1 MFEKVLIAN
10 RGAIAC
16 RILRTLDEL
25 QVKGVAV
32 YSEADAASLHILQA
46 FESHCLGEGAA
57 AGTYL
62 AVDKILSIAK
72 STGATAIHPG
82 YGFLSENA
90 AFAQACEAADIAF
103 IGPTP
108 EQLRVFGLKHT
119 ARALAKQHGVPMLE
133 GTELLDNLDAALI
146 AGEQVGYPVMLKST
160 AGGGGIGMRVCR
172 SAGELSESFEAVKR
186 LGQNN
191 FSDAGVFIEKYIQRA
206 RHLEVQVF
214 GDGQG
219 EVLALGVRDCSV
231 QRRNQKVLEE
241 TPAPNLPEGMA
252 EELCAAAIKL
262 AKAVNYRSAGTVEFV
277 FDSDAQRF
285 YFLEVNTRLQVEH
298 GVTEQ
303 VWGVDLVRWMV
314 ELAAGDLPPLHELN
328 QGLKANGHAIQA
340 RLYAED
346 PGRDF
351 QPSPGLL
358 TAVNFPVTDGK
369 HLRIDT
375 WVEAGCEI
383 PPYFDPMIAKV
394 ISWAPTRE
402 AARVDLHQALGDS
415 LLYGVETNRDYLRQ
429 ILLDTPFSCGQPW
442 TRCLEG
448 LVYQANTFEVIS
460 GGTQTSVQDYPG
472 RLGYWA
478 VGVPPSGPMDSRA
491 LRSGNLLLGNDK
503 GAAALEI
510 TMSGPMLRFN
520 CDAVV
525 AVTGAQIPLMLN
537 GEVVPMNTAVLIPAG
552 ATLSLGTIGG
562 AGARSYLCLRGGLQ
576 VPDYL
581 GSKSTFTLGQ
591 FGGHGGRA
599 LRAGDVLHIPP
610 LSDRSAGQNLAIQH
624 VTELPAV
631 RQIRVIYGPHGAP
644 EYFTE
649 NYIATFFA
657 TQWEVHF
664 NSSRTGVRLIGPK
677 PEWVRADGGEAGLHP
692 SNIHDNP
699 YAIGAVDFTGDM
711 PVILG
716 PDGPS
721 LGGFVCPVTVIEAD
735 LWQLGQLKAG
745 DKVQFIPVDLKT
757 ARSLALKWN
766 HCRSWLA
773 SDGAGSDTAS
783 NSSLA
788 SQLLHGVASP
798 IILDLGQDDTRL
810 VARFSGD
817 THLLLEIGAPEL
829 DLVLRFRAHALMQ
842 ALESKHLHGVI
853 DLTPGIRS
861 LQVHYQPEQ
870 LPLADLLGIVAGEWD
885 AVCAAKDLQVP
896 SRIVH
901 LPLSWD
907 DPACQLAIEK
917 YMTTVRKDAPWC
929 PSNLEFIRRIND
941 LPNLDEVQRTV
952 FDASYLVMG
961 LGDVY
966 LGAPVATPLDPRHR
980 LVTTKYNPARTWTAE
995 NSVGIGG
1002 AYMCVYGME
1011 GPGGYQFVGRTLQM
1025 WNRYREVAAFDGKPW
1040 LLRFFDQIRFY
1051 PVSADELLRIR
1062 RDFPLGR
1069 FDLNI
1074 EHSQLNLAD
1083 YQAFLTKEAQG
1094 IAAFRDQQKSAFDD
1108 ERERW
1113 IASGQAHFDSEELA
1127 PEMTEDA
1134 PLADGQQSV
1143 DSHIA
1148 GNLWQVQ
1155 VQAGS
1160 RVAAGD
1166 VLVILESM
1174 KMEIPLLAPMAGVVR
1189 EIRVQPGSAVRA
1201 GQRVVVLELDSSH

>member
-1 MFEKVLIAN
+1 MFDKLLIAN

-16 RILRTLDEL
+16 RILRTLRNL
-25 QVKGVAV
+25 NVNGVAV
-32 YSEADAASLHILQA
+32 YSEADAASLHLQQA
-46 FESHCLGEGAA
+46 DEAHSLGEGPATQ
-57 AGTYL
+57 TYL
-62 AVDKILSIAK
+62 DAQKILRIAREA
-72 STGATAIHPG
+72 GAKAIHPG

-90 AFAQACEAADIAF
+90 AFAEACEAAGIAF
-103 IGPTP
+103 VGPTP

-119 ARALAKQHGVPMLE
+119 ARALAKQRGVPMLE
-133 GTELLDNLDAALI
+133 GTELLDSLADALGA
-146 AGEQVGYPVMLKST
+146 AEQVGYPVMLKST

-172 SAGELSESFEAVKR
+172 SAEELTDAFDAVKR

-191 FSDAGVFIEKYIQRA
+191 FSDSGVFIEKYIERA

-214 GDGQG
+214 GDGAG
-219 EVLALGVRDCSV
+219 EVIALGVRDCSV

-241 TPAPNLPEGMA
+241 TPAPNLPTGMA
-252 EELCAAAIKL
+252 EALCEAAITL
-262 AKAVNYRSAGTVEFV
+262 AKAVSYRSAGTVEFV
-277 FDSDAQRF
+277 YDAEAQRF

-303 VWGVDLVRWMV
+303 VWGVDLVRWMI
-314 ELAAGDLPPLHELN
+314 ELAAGDLPPLAELVK
-328 QGLKANGHAIQA
+328 GLKPSGHSIQA
-340 RLYAED
+340 RVYAED

-358 TAVNFPVTDGK
+358 TAVDFPEADGK
-369 HLRIDT
+369 ALRIDT

-394 ISWAPTRE
+394 ITWSPSRE
-402 AARVDLHQALGDS
+402 EARVALDAALDDT

-429 ILLDTPFSCGQPW
+429 ILAFTPFANGNPW

-448 LVYQANTFEVIS
+448 LSYKADTFEVIS
-460 GGTQTSVQDYPG
+460 AGTQTTVQDFPG

-491 LRSGNLLLGNDK
+491 LRLGNALLANPED
-503 GAAALEI
+503 AAGLEI
-510 TMSGPMLRFN
+510 TMSGPILRFN
-520 CDAVV
+520 TDAVV
-525 AVTGAQIPLMLN
+525 ALTGAEIPVKLDDAPQ
-537 GEVVPMNTAVLIPAG
+537 PMNTALFVPAG
-552 ATLSLGTIGG
+552 STLAIGTIAG
-562 AGARSYLCLRGGLQ
+562 AGARSYLTVRGGVQ
-576 VPDYL
+576 VSEYL

-599 LRAGDVLHIPP
+599 LRAGDVLHLAP
-610 LSDRSAGQNLAIQH
+610 LSDSSAGARLAA
-624 VTELPAV
+624 ELCSALPAV
-631 RQIRVIYGPHGAP
+631 RELRVIYGPHGAP

-649 NYIATFFA
+649 GYIARFFA
-657 TQWEVHF
+657 TDWEVHF

-677 PEWVRADGGEAGLHP
+677 PEWVRESGGEAGLHP

-721 LGGFVCPVTVIEAD
+721 LGGFVCPVTIIEAD

-745 DKVQFIPVDLKT
+745 DKVRFVPVDVLT
-757 ARSLALKWN
+757 ARQLAKAADAECASLAP
-766 HCRSWLA
+766 A
-773 SDGAGSDTAS
+773 AV
-783 NSSLA
+783 
-788 SQLLHGVASP
+788 VATPVAPQSP
-798 IILDLGQDDTRL
+798 IVLDIGEADSRL
-810 VARFSGD
+810 VARLSGD

-829 DLVLRFRAHALMQ
+829 DLVLRFRGHALMQ
-842 ALESKHLHGVI
+842 ALEAKQLDGVI

-861 LQVHYQPEQ
+861 LQVHYQPET
-870 LPLADLLGIVAGEWD
+870 LALEDLLEIVAGLWD
-885 AVCAAKDLQVP
+885 AVCAAQDLKVP

-941 LPNLDEVQRTV
+941 LPNLDAVYRTV

-1002 AYMCVYGME
+1002 AYMCIYGME

-1025 WNRYREVAAFDGKPW
+1025 WNRYRAVEAFGGQPW

-1051 PVSADELLRIR
+1051 PVSAEELSRIR

-1069 FDLNI
+1069 YPLKI
-1074 EHSQLNLAD
+1074 ENTELRLSD
-1083 YQAFLTKEAQG
+1083 YQDFLAAEADS
-1094 IAAFRDQQKSAFDD
+1094 IDAFRRQQRGAFDA
-1108 ERERW
+1108 ERQRW
-1113 IASGQAHFDSEELA
+1113 IESGQAHFESEEVAADLG
-1127 PEMTEDA
+1127 EDT
-1134 PLADGQQSV
+1134 PLGAGQHGIE
-1143 DSHIA
+1143 SHIA
-1148 GNLWQVQ
+1148 GNLWQVS
-1155 VQAGS
+1155 VAEGT
-1160 RVAAGD
+1160 RVEAGD

-1174 KMEIPLLAPMAGVVR
+1174 KMEIPLTAPVAGVVKEVR
-1189 EIRVQPGSAVRA
+1189 AQPGSPVRA
-1201 GQRVVVLELDSSH
+1201 GQRVVVIEEA